1 MGALRIGLALALL
14 LALLYHYKARKRRA
28 ALFQDL
34 RPALAEGSERTK
46 SVATVH
52 YEVRL
57 RLQEELY
64 KGSVRCSFVMRRQ
77 GELRLDF
84 QGKTITDFRVNHQR
98 REPQWTSPTSISL
111 SPLKLGFNEVEIR
124 FLGLYSDTG
133 LSSSPDLVLFP
144 GAVQGL
150 HRVFPCF
157 DQPDIK
163 ATCRLIVSALRGWEV
178 LSTDFPQR
186 LTNYVGCCPDPDPI
200 FDEEERQP
208 STLHEFHPSV
218 PYSPDHF
225 AVCAGQFTRFTLQ
238 KQQRLTVLCRPQLAP
253 SLNLSLHFTTLEQAL
268 SHMHE
273 LTGVPYCFPKLD
285 VVYVPRTT
293 GYAASV
299 VFVNEELGRIDWGGE
314 EELRET
320 LARQVAAQWVGVLLT
335 YESSADQPAWSSL
348 RDVLAD
354 DFLGREC
361 LDEARRAVL
370 QARFSLH
377 KWDSCAA
384 ATLYS

>member
-1 MGALRIGLALALL
+1 MGALRLGLALALF
-14 LALLYHYKARKRRA
+14 LALLYHYKARKRPSS
-28 ALFQDL
+28 LPSPV

-46 SVATVH
+46 SVGMVH

-57 RLQEELY
+57 RLQEQLY
-64 KGSVRCSFVMRRQ
+64 QGAVRCSFTMRTQ
-77 GELRLDF
+77 GQLAMDF
-84 QGKTITDFRVNHQR
+84 EGKEITDLRVNHQR
-98 REPQWTSPTSISL
+98 REPHWTSSTSLSL
-111 SPLKLGFNEVEIR
+111 SPLKLGYNEVEIR
-124 FLGLYSDTG
+124 FLGLYSDSG
-133 LSSSPDLVLFP
+133 LSSSPDLILFP

-163 ATCRLIVSALRGWEV
+163 ATCKLLVSAIRGWEV

-208 STLHEFHPSV
+208 STLHQFHTSV

-225 AVCAGQFTRFTLQ
+225 AVCAGHFTRFTLQ
-238 KQQRLTVLCRPQLAP
+238 KEQRLTILCRPQLAHR
-253 SLNLSLHFTTLEQAL
+253 LNLSLHFTTLEQAL
-268 SHMHE
+268 RHMHE

-285 VVYVPRTT
+285 VVYVPRRS
-293 GYAASV
+293 GCAASV
-299 VFVNEELGRIDWGGE
+299 VFVNEGLSRLDWGGE

-320 LARQVAAQWVGVLLT
+320 LAREVAAQWVGVLLT
-335 YESSADQPAWSSL
+335 YESQSDLPSWFNL
-348 RDVLAD
+348 RDALAD
-354 DFLGREC
+354 DFLGKAC
-361 LDEARRAVL
+361 LDESRRSAL
-370 QARFSLH
+370 QSLFSLH
-377 KWDSCAA
+377 KWDSCPA